1 MGEKDV
7 KTIAGTFG
15 NSIALL
21 AASLASHVALADVG
35 PAKTVA
41 SGLWNPRGLNF
52 APNGD
57 LYVAE
62 AGQGGPGPCVPS
74 PVFPFPPRCYGETGA
89 VTLILPNEASPAGS
103 FRRVVTGLPS
113 LVLGTGTVEGGPS
126 DVAFLGTAPYVT
138 LGLGGNPTTVRPAV
152 GGKAAML
159 GTLLHATPSG
169 QYKVVADI
177 AGAEAA
183 ANPDGAAVDSNP
195 YSVLV
200 QPGRR
205 IVADAGANA
214 LFVAHANGRSA
225 VFAEDLLG
233 PNPVQTVPTS
243 VVEGPDGAIYVGLLT
258 GFPFVPGSAR
268 VLRVASDGSSI
279 STYASGFTAI
289 IDLAFD
295 AGGALY
301 VLQVIPGGGPPAPGG
316 KLVRQCPGGAQS
328 ELLTGLTF
336 PGGVAIGPDG
346 AAYVTNRGTTPNGE
360 VLRLPLT
367 PCP

>member
-1 MGEKDV
+1 M
-7 KTIAGTFG
+7 KTYAGVFR
-15 NSIALL
+15 NSVALL
-21 AASLASHVALADVG
+21 AVSLAPLAALADLG

-41 SGLWNPRGLNF
+41 SGLWNPRGINF

-62 AGQGGPGPCVPS
+62 AGKGGPGPCVPS
-74 PVFPFPPRCYGETGA
+74 PIPANGNRCYGETGA
-89 VTLILPNEASPAGS
+89 ITLIVPNEASPADG

-113 LVLGTGTVEGGPS
+113 LVLGNGTVEGGAS

-138 LGLGGNPTTVRPAV
+138 LGLGGNPSVRQQL
-152 GGKAAML
+152 GFKAGLL
-159 GTLLHATPSG
+159 GTLLQATPGG

-177 AGAEAA
+177 AGTEAT
-183 ANPDGAAVDSNP
+183 ANPDGALVDSNP

-214 LFVAHANGRSA
+214 LFAAPPNRDAS
-225 VFAEDLLG
+225 VFASQLLG
-233 PNPVQTVPTS
+233 PNVTQTVPTS

-258 GFPFVPGSAR
+258 GAPFVPGTAK

-279 STYASGFTAI
+279 ETYADGFTTI
-289 IDLAFD
+289 IDIAFD
-295 AGGALY
+295 ADGALY
-301 VLQVIPGGGPPAPGG
+301 VLQVLKGGFPPAPPG
-316 KLVRQCPGGAQS
+316 KLVRQCPDGS
-328 ELLTGLTF
+328 RSVLLDGLVF

-346 AAYVTNRGTTPNGE
+346 AAYITNRGVTPNGE

>member
-1 MGEKDV
+1 MK
-7 KTIAGTFG
+7 IHAGKFRI
-15 NSIALL
+15 SV
-21 AASLASHVALADVG
+21 ASFVAALAPLGAQADIG

-41 SGLWNPRGLNF
+41 SGLSNPRGINF

-62 AGQGGPGPCVPS
+62 AGRGGPGPCIPS

-89 VTLILPNEASPAGS
+89 VTLILPNESSPADS

-113 LVLGTGTVEGGPS
+113 LVLPNGTIEGGPS

-138 LGLGGNPTTVRPAV
+138 LGLGGNPAVRQQL
-152 GGKAAML
+152 GGKAGLL

-177 AGAEAA
+177 SGAEAA
-183 ANPDGAAVDSNP
+183 ANPDGALVDSNP

-214 LFVAHANGRSA
+214 LFGALANKNAG
-225 VFAEDLLG
+225 VFAKQLLG
-233 PNPVQTVPTS
+233 PNVAQTVPTS

-258 GFPFVPGSAR
+258 GFPFAQGAAP
-268 VLRVASDGSSI
+268 VLRIASDGSSVT
-279 STYASGFTAI
+279 TYAAGFTAI
-289 IDLAFD
+289 IDIAFD
-295 AGGALY
+295 AAGALY
-301 VLQVIPGGGPPAPGG
+301 VLEVIAGNGPPSPPGR
-316 KLVRQCPGGAQS
+316 LIRQCPGGARS
-328 ELLTGLTF
+328 VLLGGLIF
-336 PGGVAIGPDG
+336 PGGLAIGPDG
-346 AAYVTNRGTTPNGE
+346 AAYITNRGTTPNGE